1 MTRGTGRDE
10 IPGAP
15 RSVDV
20 ARAAGVSQKTVS
32 RVFNDEPYVSA
43 EVRRRVTEAAERLGY
58 RRNNAARALASGRTR
73 SIGVVTLGTA
83 LYGPASLLMG
93 VERVVRDTGYALRV
107 VNTMEGDPA
116 GLAGAVDSLLDQGVD
131 GIVISEPI
139 EEEGGADLSVRVSVP
154 VLVLGAPPPF
164 AASTVLFGGGGSDLM
179 ARAAVEHLLDLGH
192 PTVHHLAGPQ
202 RWYAAKDRLEG
213 WRTALAVHGRDE
225 PPAIEGDWSAAS
237 GYAAGRELAADPEA
251 TAVFAANDDM
261 AIGLIRALTEA
272 GRRVPEDVSVVGFD
286 DNPVAAYVTPPLT
299 TVRQPFD
306 TVAQEGL
313 KRLVHAIENPQAEAV
328 PASDPPVDV
337 VVRASTRPPP
347 LRTPRTPPGRRRH
360 SGSRSR
366 GEASSPS
373 LPKKG
378 PSTHH

>member
-1 MTRGTGRDE
+1 MTRGTGR
-10 IPGAP
+10 GAGSAAV

-20 ARAAGVSQKTVS
+20 ARLAGVSQKTVS

-43 EVRRRVTEAAERLGY
+43 DVRRRVLDAAERLGY
-58 RRNNAARALASGRTR
+58 RRNNAARALASGRTH

-116 GLAGAVDSLLDQGVD
+116 GVAGAMDSLLDQGVD

-139 EEEGGADLSVRVSVP
+139 DEQGHGGELSLRLDVP
-154 VLVLGAPPPF
+154 VLVIAAPPSVTAPM
-164 AASTVLFGGGGSDLM
+164 VLTAGGGVDLM
-179 ARAAVEHLLDLGH
+179 ARTATEHLLDLGH
-192 PTVHHLAGPQ
+192 LTVHHLAGPQ
-202 RWYAAKDRLEG
+202 RWYAARDRMKG
-213 WRTALAVHGRDE
+213 WQAALTAQGRDI
-225 PPAIEGDWSAAS
+225 PPVVVGDWSAAS
-237 GYAAGRELAADPEA
+237 GYEAGRQLAEDGGV

-286 DNPVAAYVTPPLT
+286 DIPVAAYVTPPLT

-306 TVAQEGL
+306 AVAQEGL
-313 KRLVHAIENPQAEAV
+313 KRLVHAIENPQAE
-328 PASDPPVDV
+328 PLPPSGPTVDLI
-337 VVRASTRPPP
+337 VRASTVPPP
-347 LRTPRTPPGRRRH
+347 SSRKTPARGRRTA
-360 SGSRSR
+360 SR
-366 GEASSPS
+366 APT
-373 LPKKG
+373 LPDGG
-378 PSTHH
+378 PSADR